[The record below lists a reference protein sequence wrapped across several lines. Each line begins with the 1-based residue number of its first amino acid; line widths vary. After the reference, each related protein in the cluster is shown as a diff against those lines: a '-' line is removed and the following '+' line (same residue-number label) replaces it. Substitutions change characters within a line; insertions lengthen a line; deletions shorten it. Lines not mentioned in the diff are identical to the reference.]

1 MTLIFANY
9 TNAVFSIRVISV
21 IRLIR
26 VRVFL
31 IFTADINHI

>member
-1 MTLIFANY
+1 MTLIFAIY
-9 TNAVFSIRVISV
+9 TNAVFSIRV